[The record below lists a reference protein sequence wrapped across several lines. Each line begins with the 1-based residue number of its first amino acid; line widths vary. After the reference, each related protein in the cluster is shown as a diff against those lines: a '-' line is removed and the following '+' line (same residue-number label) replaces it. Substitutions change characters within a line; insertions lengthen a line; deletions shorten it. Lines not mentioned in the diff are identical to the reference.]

1 MSRCVR
7 VLIASV
13 GLACAVVSPSVY
25 ARDVAAM
32 TTPAGAA
39 VSADQIAL
47 VREMVARMQTAAAAG
62 DAAAYL
68 ALVDRVEHE
77 WWHEQ
82 QAWAKDIA
90 NKTPT
95 AMAITTGDDWS
106 LTTYD
111 GAAAVEVSLQWR
123 WTPKAD
129 DRVATEPKEGEKAG
143 PKQEPKERELAFR
156 ARFVE
161 REGGLLYAGEAWQ
174 TVERE
179 GVIVAFDPGLE
190 KAASAAAD
198 AFAKIRGGVES
209 ELGLEG
215 AAISTRTQ
223 RIKLYGSM
231 RHLQHSIYPS
241 YVFGLSGWN
250 EPNESIKALAR
261 PDATEKSF
269 IGLLA
274 HEYGHVASFEL
285 GRKANLMPWWTLEG
299 VAELM
304 VDAHDASLAERS
316 RRQVSA
322 WAADGSLTALAEL
335 ADFEKVPLKLHGRV
349 YRQGHDM
356 VLFVTERY
364 GRERRNTWLAAM
376 SQGQTIEAASS
387 EVFGMEWPAVEQA
400 WRDAVIVEPA
410 EGSEPAKPVEPAAK

>member
-7 VLIASV
+7 VLMASV
-13 GLACAVVSPSVY
+13 GLAWAVVSPT
-25 ARDVAAM
+25 AFAGDDAAAM
-32 TTPAGAA
+32 TATANAT

-47 VREMVARMQTAAAAG
+47 VREVVGKMQVAAAGG

-68 ALVDRVEHE
+68 ALVDRSEHE

-90 NKTPT
+90 SKTPT
-95 AMAITTGDDWS
+95 AIVITTGDDWS
-106 LTTYD
+106 LTTHD
-111 GAAAVEVSLQWR
+111 GVPAVEVSLQWR

-129 DRVATEPKEGEKAG
+129 ERVAAEPKEGEKAD
-143 PKQEPKERELAFR
+143 KQEPKERELTYR

-174 TVERE
+174 TVEHA

-190 KAASAAAD
+190 GAASAAAE
-198 AFAKIRGGVES
+198 AFAKIRKGVEM

-215 AAISTRTQ
+215 GAISTRTQ

-250 EPNESIKALAR
+250 EPNESIKALTK
-261 PDATEKSF
+261 PNATEKSF

-285 GRKANLMPWWTLEG
+285 GPKANSMPWWTLEG

-304 VDAHDASLAERS
+304 VDVHDAGLAERS

-322 WAADGSLTALAEL
+322 WAKEGSLTPLVEL

-356 VLFVTERY
+356 VLFVTERF
-364 GRERRNTWLAAM
+364 GRERRNAWLAAM
-376 SQGQTIEAASS
+376 SQGQSIEAASS
-387 EVFGMEWPAVEQA
+387 EVLGTEWSAVEEA
-400 WRDAVIVEPA
+400 WREERTQATEEA
-410 EGSEPAKPVEPAAK
+410 ASKEAGEPAAK

>member
-1 MSRCVR
+1 MNQCVR

-13 GLACAVVSPSVY
+13 GLACAVVSPSAF
-25 ARDVAAM
+25 ARDDAAAM
-32 TTPAGAA
+32 EAPAAAA

-47 VREMVARMQTAAAAG
+47 VRELVATMQTTTAAG
-62 DAAAYL
+62 DAAGYL
-68 ALVDRVEHE
+68 ALVDRAEHE

-90 NKTPT
+90 SKTPVAMTIT
-95 AMAITTGDDWS
+95 AGDDWS

-111 GAAAVEVSLQWR
+111 GVPAVEVSLAWR

-129 DRVATEPKEGEKAG
+129 DRVASEPKEGETAA
-143 PKQEPKERELAFR
+143 PRQEPKERELTFR

-161 REGGLLYAGEAWQ
+161 RDGGLRYAGEAWQ

-190 KAASAAAD
+190 DSAAAAAE
-198 AFAKIRGGVES
+198 AFAKIRSGVER
-209 ELGLEG
+209 ELGVEG
-215 AAISTRTQ
+215 GAIATRTQ

-250 EPNESIKALAR
+250 EPNESIKALTK
-261 PDATEKSF
+261 PGATEKSF

-285 GRKANLMPWWTLEG
+285 GPKANLMPWWTLEG

-304 VDAHDASLAERS
+304 VDPHDASLAERS
-316 RRQVSA
+316 RRQVRG
-322 WAADGSLTALAEL
+322 WAKEGTLTELAEL

-356 VLFVTERY
+356 VLFVTQQY
-364 GRERRNTWLAAM
+364 GRERRNAWLAAM
-376 SQGQTIEAASS
+376 SQGKTIDVASS
-387 EVFGMEWPAVEQA
+387 EVLGTEWPAVEQA
-400 WRDAVIVEPA
+400 WHEAVIVEPA
-410 EGSEPAKPVEPAAK
+410 EPAQPVEPSAK